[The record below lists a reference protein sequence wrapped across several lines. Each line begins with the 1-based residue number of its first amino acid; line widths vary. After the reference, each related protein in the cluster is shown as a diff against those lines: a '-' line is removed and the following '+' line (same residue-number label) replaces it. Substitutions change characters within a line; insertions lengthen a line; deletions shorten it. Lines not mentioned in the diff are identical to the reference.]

1 MTDRPIIVSLHIVR
15 SDPAARQLHI
25 LQHALGVD
33 HYGQGEQHR
42 SHFVTGAGSDDYPD
56 CIALVEAGLMWRK
69 DGATLMFGGDDFFRV
84 TDEGR
89 AFVVAN
95 SPPPPKLTRSQRRYQ
110 AWLDADCNLS
120 FIDYCRRAGAG
131 ALA

>member
-1 MTDRPIIVSLHIVR
+1 M
-15 SDPAARQLHI
+15 
-25 LQHALGVD
+25 
-33 HYGQGEQHR
+33 
-42 SHFVTGAGSDDYPD
+42 
-56 CIALVEAGLMWRK
+56 ALVEAGLMWRK

-84 TDEGR
+84 TDKGR

-95 SPPPPKLTRSQRRYQ
+95 SPLPPKLTRSQRRYQ

-131 ALA
+131 VSA